1 VNDVNF
7 SSLTNQEQNIYS
19 MIAERF
25 IMQFLPNKVIEKT
38 EVLAENISNNEYSF
52 KAVSNIVK
60 EKGFSEYLKTTEP
73 EEEQPKIDKVDYK
86 EGDNITL
93 SLKVVESTTK
103 PKSLYTQGTLLA
115 DLSSVAKYITDGEV
129 KKLMLNKDKDKK
141 GESGGIGTPATRA
154 TILKN
159 LFDRG
164 FLIEENGKVVTTA
177 LGKSF
182 LKVLP
187 KTFTSV
193 DMTALWSEQQDKIR
207 SGEMAVEEF
216 ISNIDKYLQNEIE
229 IIKNT
234 EINVEGVVSGKKDQF
249 KTKAT
254 GNKKDLKDSATS
266 SKGGEE
272 NQENIK
278 CTCGANLIKRAGK
291 FGDFYGCLGYPT
303 CKKTYKEKDLKELIG
318 VK

>member
-1 VNDVNF
+1 
-7 SSLTNQEQNIYS
+7 

-25 IMQFLPNKVIEKT
+25 IFQFLPNKVVEKT
-38 EVLAENISNNEYSF
+38 ENFAENISNNEYSF

-60 EKGFSEYLKTTEP
+60 EKGFSEYLQNKEP
-73 EEEQPKIDKVDYK
+73 ETQEEQPKIDYK
-86 EGDNITL
+86 EGETITL
-93 SLKVVESTTK
+93 SVKVVESATK

-115 DLSSVAKYITDGEV
+115 DLSSVAKYITDVEV

-164 FLIEENGKVVTTA
+164 FLAEEKDKVVTTD
-177 LGKSF
+177 LGKNF

-193 DMTALWSEQQDKIR
+193 DMTALWSEQQERIR
-207 SGEMAVEEF
+207 SGEMTVEEF
-216 ISNIDKYLQNEIE
+216 INNIDKYLENEIE

-234 EINVEGVVSGKKDQF
+234 EINVEGAVNGKKDQS

-254 GNKKDLKDSATS
+254 GNKKDCKDSAKS
-266 SKGGEE
+266 SKGGEH

-291 FGDFYGCLGYPT
+291 FGDFYGCSGYPT
-303 CKKTYKEKDLKELIG
+303 CKKTYKEQDLKGL
-318 VK
+318 K